1 MSAET
6 EGRAPPAENVKVQAP
21 RSTVDLATI
30 IGITGAAALIVAA
43 ILLGGSPGAF
53 VDLPSI
59 CIVIGGTAG
68 VTTACF
74 SLKDMTSTLRIVAQ
88 TVFHHARNPSAGA
101 GHEIGRAHV

>member
-21 RSTVDLATI
+21 RSPVELAPI
-30 IGITGAAALIVAA
+30 IGITGAAGLIVAA
-43 ILLGGSPGAF
+43 ILLCGSPGAV

-88 TVFHHARNPSAGA
+88 TDRKSTRLNSSH
-101 GHEIGRAHV
+101 